1 MLEGVGSKMG
11 RMLKGLIQNHYR
23 AYMLNPPPQLSSQFI
38 EDNVEQFDGDE
49 DVDSVKSCDS
59 MFLRKKEE
67 EIGEELDEAHSL
79 SVMKCHSSM
88 QNHFSKRAPDTQS
101 VSSNN
106 SVTSKYPL
114 REGSSAL
121 FLLRVLFAQ
130 PGQSQSRNDI
140 KLSVD

>member
-1 MLEGVGSKMG
+1 
-11 RMLKGLIQNHYR
+11 
-23 AYMLNPPPQLSSQFI
+23 
-38 EDNVEQFDGDE
+38 
-49 DVDSVKSCDS
+49 
-59 MFLRKKEE
+59 
-67 EIGEELDEAHSL
+67 
-79 SVMKCHSSM
+79 M

-140 KLSVD
+140 KLSVDQRFKHPIKVWTFLKKLESTEMITIEKGEGG